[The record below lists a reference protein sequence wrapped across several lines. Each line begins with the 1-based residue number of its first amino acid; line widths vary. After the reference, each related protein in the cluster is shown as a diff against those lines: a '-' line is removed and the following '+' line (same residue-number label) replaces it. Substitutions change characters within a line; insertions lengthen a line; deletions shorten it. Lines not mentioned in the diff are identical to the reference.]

1 METMRNVLG
10 ILVGKPGGKKL
21 LGRPKYSWE
30 DNIKMNLKEREWKDV
45 EWIHLA
51 QDRVVDSSECNNV
64 PLQSTKDVIS

>member
-1 METMRNVLG
+1 
-10 ILVGKPGGKKL
+10 
-21 LGRPKYSWE
+21 
-30 DNIKMNLKEREWKDV
+30 MNLKEREWKDV